1 MAALNKVM
9 LIGNLTRNPELR
21 FTPSGSAVT
30 DFTLAVNRTYTS
42 NGEKKEEVCFV
53 DIVAWGKQAETIS
66 KYLQKGSPMYLEGRL
81 QLDRWEDKES
91 GQKRSKMRVVAEN
104 FQFLGGPKDG
114 GMPQEPYSPQSNS
127 QQASPSYNA
136 APRPY
141 VANNA
146 PNVAPPPS
154 MPMPTPAPQQAA
166 TTQPQSNAFSAP
178 APQTAPQ
185 AAPQAAPQT
194 APQAPHPAGGF
205 QQPAPVA
212 PPTGAFDTT
221 AASEDDIPF

>member
-81 QLDRWEDKES
+81 QLDRWEDKETQ
-91 GQKRSKMRVVAEN
+91 QKRSKMRVVAEN

-114 GMPQEPYSPQSNS
+114 GGMPQDSYSPQNNS
-127 QQASPSYNA
+127 QASPGYNA
-136 APRPY
+136 APKPY

-146 PNVAPPPS
+146 PNVAPPPP
-154 MPMPTPAPQQAA
+154 MPMPAPQQPAA
-166 TTQPQSNAFSAP
+166 TTQPSNAFSAP
-178 APQTAPQ
+178 APQ
-185 AAPQAAPQT
+185 AAPQATPA
-194 APQAPHPAGGF
+194 AAPAGGF

-212 PPTGAFDTT
+212 PPTAAFNTT
-221 AASEDDIPF
+221 AESEDDIPF